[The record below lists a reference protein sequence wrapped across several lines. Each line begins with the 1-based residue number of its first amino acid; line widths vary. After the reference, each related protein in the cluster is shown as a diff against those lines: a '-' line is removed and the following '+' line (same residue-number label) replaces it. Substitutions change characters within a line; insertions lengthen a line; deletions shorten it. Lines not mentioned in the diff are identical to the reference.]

1 MTCLVRGVRNILH
14 NRAKS
19 CPEMLQAHT
28 VFARHKVSL
37 ASKDEKRR
45 CRVFHLA
52 SISDTDDPVAL
63 QRLQAVT
70 NRGHVRRIVPEPA
83 FNWTLLGASAR
94 TGGGSDD
101 GAIGGHI
108 RKD

>member
-19 CPEMLQAHT
+19 CPEMLQAQG
-28 VFARHKVSL
+28 FRKAQGFSSRLKM
-37 ASKDEKRR
+37 RR
-45 CRVFHLA
+45 EDVGFHLA

-83 FNWTLLGASAR
+83 FNRTLLGASAR